1 MTRYTVQIAR
11 RAAKALQ
18 SIDARQRRRIEAA
31 IAALAEDP
39 RPAGVKRLQGV
50 DAYRIRIGDYRV
62 VYDVEDAVRIV
73 AVTNVGHRR
82 SIYREV

>member
-1 MTRYTVQIAR
+1 MTTYTIRIAR
-11 RAAKALQ
+11 RAQKALNA
-18 SIDARQRRRIEAA
+18 IETRQRRRIEQA
-31 IAALAEDP
+31 IADLATDP

-50 DAYRIRIGDYRV
+50 DAYRIRVGDYRV

-73 AVTNVGHRR
+73 SVTNVGHRR

>member
-1 MTRYTVQIAR
+1 MQIAK
-11 RAAKALQ
+11 RAAKALRA
-18 SIDARQRRRIEAA
+18 IDPRQRRRIETA
-31 IAALAEDP
+31 IAALADDP
-39 RPAGVKRLQGV
+39 RPSGAKRLQGV

-62 VYDVEDAVRIV
+62 VYDVEDAVRVV

>member
-1 MTRYTVQIAR
+1 MQIAR

-18 SIDARQRRRIEAA
+18 AIDARQRRRIEAA
-31 IAALAEDP
+31 ISALAEDP

-73 AVTNVGHRR
+73 SVTNVGHRR